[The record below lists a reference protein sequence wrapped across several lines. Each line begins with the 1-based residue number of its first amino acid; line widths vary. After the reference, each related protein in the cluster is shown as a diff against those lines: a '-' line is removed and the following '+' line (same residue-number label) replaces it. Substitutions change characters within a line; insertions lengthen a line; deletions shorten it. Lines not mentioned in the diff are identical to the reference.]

1 MTPSGFGL
9 NEKIEKFDE
18 EESPLN
24 FSIVQKNQPRLSI
37 AYRRSS
43 VSKISPLRKSDK
55 GLKDDGLCH
64 FEGVASPRLEM
75 ILEERKDGFKRQ

>member
-9 NEKIEKFDE
+9 DEKIEKFDE

-43 VSKISPLRKSDK
+43 VSKISPLKKSDK
-55 GLKDDGLCH
+55 GLKDDGFCQL
-64 FEGVASPRLEM
+64 ESVAAVRLEM
-75 ILEERKDGFKRQ
+75 ILEERNDGFKRQ